1 MSSYHSSFSYLNKN
15 SSEDMH
21 WLIVHFDADE
31 GETDSYLSQEQIY
44 TDSYNG
50 ARRILYG
57 TKWNAVAN
65 VKITVIKQNRSDFTE
80 TECRNA
86 YKWLTGKPTASY
98 LDLYAGDVL
107 RYSFLG
113 TVQDVKP
120 QKLDART
127 VGLNI
132 YFESVSPWAWSPQ
145 QTIQCSFGSPLLL
158 VGNGVLTKGDKNALL
173 GVTSQGVLYNGAS
186 GGSGLFQTTSD
197 GVVYIDNSVSLKIDN
212 LSDDLYTYITMDT
225 IVTNND
231 SDYISINNLTL
242 DEETVIT
249 SVSNG
254 ETIQLSSNQFIV
266 SDIDGKI
273 FGNTFNFIWPRLAP
287 GINEFVIDGTGSG
300 DVEFTYRYPIKI
312 GDCVIDVYV
321 SDDKYCCPDNTD
333 YGFVS
338 WDDITETPT
347 TVAGYGITDVYTE
360 SEIDKKLMDISTGD
374 YAGISEE
381 DLNEMLADVL
391 D

>member
-21 WLIVHFDADE
+21 WIIVHFDADE

-44 TDSYNG
+44 ADSYNG

-57 TKWNAVAN
+57 TKWDAVAN
-65 VKITVIKQNRSDFTE
+65 VKITVIKQDRSDFTE
-80 TECRNA
+80 AECRNA

-127 VGLNI
+127 IGLNI

-158 VGNGVLTKGDKNALL
+158 VGDGVLTKGDKNALL
-173 GVTSQGVLYNGAS
+173 GVTSQGVLYNGTS

-197 GVVYIDNSVSLKIDN
+197 GVAYIDNSVSLQIDN
-212 LSDDLYTYITMDT
+212 LSDDLYTYITLDT
-225 IVTNND
+225 IVSNND
-231 SDYISINNLTL
+231 SDYISINNITL
-242 DEETVIT
+242 KEETIIT
-249 SVSNG
+249 SVSNN
-254 ETIQLSSNQFIV
+254 EKIQLSANQFII
-266 SDIDGKI
+266 SDKAGKV

-287 GINEFVIDGTGSG
+287 GINEFIISGTGSG

-312 GDCVIDVYV
+312 GDCVIDVDAF
-321 SDDKYCCPDNTD
+321 DDTNYCKDNTV
-333 YGFVS
+333 YGF
-338 WDDITETPT
+338 
-347 TVAGYGITDVYTE
+347 
-360 SEIDKKLMDISTGD
+360 IS
-374 YAGISEE
+374 
-381 DLNEMLADVL
+381 
-391 D
+391 